1 MARSATSKKRSMS
14 LLRQRGQKLSDP
26 ARGDWPDPSDYTNK
40 DNFLQEEVR
49 EISHHDEMPEVDIGY
64 EPKLVR
70 HGVSKHVDHDDVGMI
85 TSNWIVFKS
94 EVTALA
100 LEGLYGCTSVVLVS
114 RRGAWISHIFE
125 EDMSFEPKF
134 RYRVLEEMHEGL
146 PPNHSSHRLFQFGLD
161 DLIRK
166 PRRGNAGVI
175 FGDEKETPQSL
186 GMRAF
191 IVTPRPRPQRELSNG
206 ELVSDDVL
214 MHDKSINRGQIQY
227 QRSVQRLAH
236 DLTRT
241 YGGIPV
247 EVIDYAP
254 AMVPNGLYRK
264 LNDPNRRH
272 HSDSQ
277 RVNREVA
284 DYFSKA
290 LAGTPRGKL
299 LLQYRPAKT
308 GVEMASW
315 RLWVET
321 EEVGSR
327 TDEWTPGYDQIFQYG
342 GFNQSL
348 VRRETCPAPYSQDT
362 PMTATRSS
370 TFDLSSTPARYQP
383 CGTVG
388 VR

>member
-1 MARSATSKKRSMS
+1 MARSATPKQRSKSLLPERSQKRSA
-14 LLRQRGQKLSDP
+14 P
-26 ARGDWPDPSDYTNK
+26 ARGDWPDPSHYTNK
-40 DNFLQEEVR
+40 DKFLQEEVR
-49 EISHHDEMPEVDIGY
+49 GISNHDKTPEVDIGY
-64 EPKLVR
+64 EPKFVR
-70 HGVSKHVDHDDVGMI
+70 HGVSEHVDHDDVGMI
-85 TSNWIVFKS
+85 TSNWVVFKS

-146 PPNHSSHRLFQFGLD
+146 PPNHPSHRLFQYGLD

-166 PRRGNAGVI
+166 PRRGNAGVM
-175 FGDEKETPQSL
+175 FGDDEETPQSL

-191 IVTPRPRPQRELSNG
+191 IVTPRPRPQRELGNG
-206 ELVSDDVL
+206 EFLSDDVL
-214 MHDKSINRGQIQY
+214 MHDTTINRGHIQY

-236 DLTRT
+236 NLTQT
-241 YGGIPV
+241 YGDIPV
-247 EVIDYAP
+247 DVIDYAP

-284 DYFSKA
+284 EYFSKA
-290 LAGTPRGKL
+290 LTGTPRGKL

-308 GVEMASW
+308 CADLASW
-315 RLWVET
+315 RLWVEDQ
-321 EEVGSR
+321 EVGSR
-327 TDEWTPGYDQIFQYG
+327 TDGWTPAYDQIFQYG
-342 GFNQSL
+342 GLNQNP
-348 VRRETCPAPYSQDT
+348 VRRQTCPTPFSQNT
-362 PMTATRSS
+362 SMIGARSS
-370 TFDLSSTPARYQP
+370 TFTFSSPSVRCQP
-383 CGTVG
+383 QGTVE